1 MKWEQHSN
9 NEGCNRLKVEADWS
23 ELAVD
28 YDDILAEYSKVRL
41 PGFRPGK
48 VPRSVIEKRFN
59 TEIIEDLSQ
68 RAVKRLGREA
78 VRESGAE
85 TLGAVKA
92 EEIECDRD
100 QPFHATVSFLP
111 MPKID
116 LPDIKSLI
124 TDEPGSDPRDQ
135 ISLKLLDLVDFKVP
149 DDLVKE
155 ELALDGENGGGSLS
169 AEWKAAQDR
178 IKLMLILKQIAKQEG
193 IEINEAD
200 VNKRIAEKA
209 EEFGT
214 TTKSLQ
220 AEFAK
225 TGDMQRLSNM
235 LLAES
240 TLDYLLELNE
250 SGD

>member
-9 NEGCNRLKVEADWS
+9 GDGCNRLKVEADWS

-68 RAVKRLGREA
+68 RAAKRLGREA

-100 QPFHATVSFLP
+100 KVFRATVSFQP

-124 TDEPGSDPRDQ
+124 IDDSGSDPRDQ
-135 ISLKLLDLVDFKVP
+135 ISLKLLELVDFKVP
-149 DDLVKE
+149 DDLVKD
-155 ELALDGENGGGSLS
+155 ELALEGTNGNYSRS
-169 AEWKAAQDR
+169 TEWNAAKDR
-178 IKLMLILKQIAKQEG
+178 IKLMLILKQIARQEG

-209 EEFGT
+209 DEFGT

-240 TLDYLLELNE
+240 TLDYLLEINE
-250 SGD
+250 SGE